1 MNMEHTCADRF
12 DPDEIN
18 RRLLSFLDRSPV
30 SFYAVRN
37 MAEELEN
44 AGAVRLFEGERW
56 KLLRGRTYYV
66 TMPGCSN
73 GMASGITVTSIKG
86 RRHTSTHHNWEL
98 DSFQLGDR

>member
-44 AGAVRLFEGERW
+44 AGGIQKNLYYQEYLAVHIILAMLLFQF
-56 KLLRGRTYYV
+56 RGTE
-66 TMPGCSN
+66 CS
-73 GMASGITVTSIKG
+73 GGF
-86 RRHTSTHHNWEL
+86 RP
-98 DSFQLGDR
+98 

>member
-56 KLLRGRTYYV
+56 KLLPAGPLDYYGHERLS
-66 TMPGCSN
+66 PGHMRWHSP
-73 GMASGITVTSIKG
+73 V
-86 RRHTSTHHNWEL
+86 
-98 DSFQLGDR
+98 

>member
-56 KLLRGRTYYV
+56 KLLPGRTYYV
-66 TMPGCSN
+66 TRN
-73 GMASGITVTSIKG
+73 
-86 RRHTSTHHNWEL
+86 
-98 DSFQLGDR
+98 D